1 MQTTARGRL
10 SRGSSANRGVVPREP
25 PPAALPADA
34 PAPHR
39 PTAGLNP
46 PSTAPTTESLPAGPP
61 KSFVLL
67 AARGPVPYSCA
78 MSTPIEQ
85 LDAAPPVSPELRAK
99 ILADPNVE
107 KMAAELGMSVDEF
120 VNYIGYYLNNPDAEP
135 AFLVVSDENLRKM
148 GVEPPSAEAIEAN
161 VRATVETIKAGLSP
175 SGFDAAR
182 KSAVNLPSS
191 GGEVPATGS
200 SDPGLEDAVKKG
212 RIPPKG

>member
-1 MQTTARGRL
+1 
-10 SRGSSANRGVVPREP
+10 
-25 PPAALPADA
+25 
-34 PAPHR
+34 
-39 PTAGLNP
+39 
-46 PSTAPTTESLPAGPP
+46 
-61 KSFVLL
+61 
-67 AARGPVPYSCA
+67 
-78 MSTPIEQ
+78 MSPPIEQ

-135 AFLVVSDENLRKM
+135 AFLVVSDENLRKI

-182 KSAVNLPSS
+182 KNAVDLPSS
-191 GGEVPATGS
+191 GGEVPAGS